1 MSRGEL
7 SSLKCV
13 IFSGMILVPLT
24 SVLYVLALASF
35 TIAAYYGFRLTRLA
49 RKMKVM
55 IMMTQDGPESIV
67 GGIVILALSQIMNL
81 VQSIIILQNEQFAN
95 FFDVTSV
102 TLLVSS
108 AVMFAIGFHKM
119 YAVYLNERLKVKVHS
134 ALEELANE
142 QEMADW
148 QTKLR

>member
-1 MSRGEL
+1 
-7 SSLKCV
+7 
-13 IFSGMILVPLT
+13 MILVPLT
-24 SVLYVLALASF
+24 TVLYVLALGSF

-67 GGIVILALSQIMNL
+67 GAIVILALSQAMNL
-81 VQSIIILQNEQFAN
+81 VQSIVVLQNVQFAN
-95 FFDVTSV
+95 LFDIISV

-108 AVMFAIGFHKM
+108 AVMFAIGFQKM

-134 ALEELANE
+134 ALEELAND
-142 QEMADW
+142 QEMAEW
-148 QTKLR
+148 QNKLR

>member
-1 MSRGEL
+1 MSL
-7 SSLKCV
+7 IVV
-13 IFSGMILVPLT
+13 ISTAMILVPLT

-67 GGIVILALSQIMNL
+67 GGIVILALSQVMNL
-81 VQSIIILQNEQFAN
+81 VQSIIVLQNQQFAN
-95 FFDVTSV
+95 FFDIVSV

-108 AVMFAIGFHKM
+108 AVMFAMGFHKM

-134 ALEELANE
+134 ALEELAND
-142 QEMADW
+142 QEMAEW
-148 QTKLR
+148 QNKLR

>member
-1 MSRGEL
+1 MN
-7 SSLKCV
+7 
-13 IFSGMILVPLT
+13 FTAAILVPLT

-35 TIAAYYGFRLTRLA
+35 TIAGYYGFRLTRLA

-67 GGIVILALSQIMNL
+67 GGIVILALSQAMNL
-81 VQSIIILQNEQFAN
+81 VQSIIQLQNQQFAN

-142 QEMADW
+142 QEMAEW
-148 QTKLR
+148 QDKLR

>member
-1 MSRGEL
+1 L
-7 SSLKCV
+7 
-13 IFSGMILVPLT
+13 ILVPLT
-24 SVLYVLALASF
+24 SVLFVLALASF
-35 TIAAYYGFRLTRLA
+35 AIAAYYGFRLTRLA

-67 GGIVILALSQIMNL
+67 GGIVILALSQAMNL
-81 VQSIIILQNEQFAN
+81 VQSIISLQNVQFSN
-95 FFDVTSV
+95 FLDVTSV

-119 YAVYLNERLKVKVHS
+119 YAVYLNERLKVKVHN
-134 ALEELANE
+134 ALEELAGE

-148 QTKLR
+148 QNKLR

>member
-1 MSRGEL
+1 MCDFFGND
-7 SSLKCV
+7 SSPAN
-13 IFSGMILVPLT
+13 FR
-24 SVLYVLALASF
+24 SVCTRACIIYDR
-35 TIAAYYGFRLTRLA
+35 RLLRISADEA
-49 RKMKVM
+49 REE
-55 IMMTQDGPESIV
+55 DEGNDHDDPGRDRNRIV
-67 GGIVILALSQIMNL
+67 GGIVILALSQAMNL
-81 VQSIIILQNEQFAN
+81 VQSIVVLQNEQFAN

-102 TLLVSS
+102 TLLVHS

-148 QTKLR
+148 QTRLR

>member
-1 MSRGEL
+1 
-7 SSLKCV
+7 
-13 IFSGMILVPLT
+13 MILVPLT

-67 GGIVILALSQIMNL
+67 GGIVILALSQAMNL
-81 VQSIIILQNEQFAN
+81 VQSIVILQNLSFAN
-95 FFDVTSV
+95 FLDVTSV

-142 QEMADW
+142 QDVEDW
-148 QTKLR
+148 QSKLR

>member
-1 MSRGEL
+1 MN
-7 SSLKCV
+7 
-13 IFSGMILVPLT
+13 SGALILVPLT

-67 GGIVILALSQIMNL
+67 GGIVILALSQAMNL
-81 VQSIIILQNEQFAN
+81 VQSIVSLQNQQFAN

-119 YAVYLNERLKVKVHS
+119 YAVYLNERLKVKVHT

-142 QEMADW
+142 QDVADW
-148 QTKLR
+148 QSKLR

>member
-1 MSRGEL
+1 MGAT
-7 SSLKCV
+7 V
-13 IFSGMILVPLT
+13 LVPLT

-35 TIAAYYGFRLTRLA
+35 AIAGYYGFQLTRHA
-49 RKMKVM
+49 RKAKVM

-81 VQSIIILQNEQFAN
+81 VQSIVVLQNSQFASL
-95 FFDVTSV
+95 FDVISV

-119 YAVYLNERLKVKVHS
+119 YAVYLNERLKVKVKS
-134 ALEELANE
+134 ALEELASE
-142 QEMADW
+142 QEVAEW
-148 QTKLR
+148 QDKLR

>member
-1 MSRGEL
+1 
-7 SSLKCV
+7 
-13 IFSGMILVPLT
+13 MILVPLT

-35 TIAAYYGFRLTRLA
+35 TIAGYYGFRLTRLA

-67 GGIVILALSQIMNL
+67 GGIVILALSQAMNL
-81 VQSIIILQNEQFAN
+81 VQSIISLQNQQFAN

-119 YAVYLNERLKVKVHS
+119 YAVYLNERLKVKVNS

-142 QEMADW
+142 QDMADW
-148 QTKLR
+148 QSKLR

>member
-1 MSRGEL
+1 L
-7 SSLKCV
+7 
-13 IFSGMILVPLT
+13 ILVPLT

-67 GGIVILALSQIMNL
+67 GGIVILALSQAMNL
-81 VQSIIILQNEQFAN
+81 VQSLISLQNAQFSN
-95 FFDVTSV
+95 FLDVTSV

-119 YAVYLNERLKVKVHS
+119 YAVYLNERLKVKVHN
-134 ALEELANE
+134 ALEELASE

-148 QTKLR
+148 QSKLR

>member
-1 MSRGEL
+1 
-7 SSLKCV
+7 
-13 IFSGMILVPLT
+13 MILVPLT

-35 TIAAYYGFRLTRLA
+35 TIAGYYGFRLTRLA

-67 GGIVILALSQIMNL
+67 GGIVILALSQAMNL
-81 VQSIIILQNEQFAN
+81 VQSIVILQNLQFAN
-95 FFDVTSV
+95 FLDVTSV

-142 QEMADW
+142 QEAEDW
-148 QTKLR
+148 QSKLR

>member
-1 MSRGEL
+1 MHIL
-7 SSLKCV
+7 AATV
-13 IFSGMILVPLT
+13 LVPLT

-35 TIAAYYGFRLTRLA
+35 TIAGYYGFRLTRLA
-49 RKMKVM
+49 RKAKVM

-67 GGIVILALSQIMNL
+67 GGIVILALSQVMNL
-81 VQSIIILQNEQFAN
+81 VQSFVVLQNTQFAN
-95 FFDVTSV
+95 LFDVTSV

-119 YAVYLNERLKVKVHS
+119 YAVYLNERLKVKVKS

-142 QEMADW
+142 QELAEW
-148 QTKLR
+148 QDKLR

>member
-1 MSRGEL
+1 
-7 SSLKCV
+7 
-13 IFSGMILVPLT
+13 MILVPLT

-67 GGIVILALSQIMNL
+67 GGIVILALSQVMNL
-81 VQSIIILQNEQFAN
+81 VQSIVVLQNQQFAN
-95 FFDVTSV
+95 LFDIVAV

-108 AVMFAIGFHKM
+108 AVMFAMGFHKM

-134 ALEELANE
+134 ALEELAND
-142 QEMADW
+142 QEVAEW
-148 QTKLR
+148 QDKLR

>member
-1 MSRGEL
+1 MVE
-7 SSLKCV
+7 
-13 IFSGMILVPLT
+13 VPLI

-67 GGIVILALSQIMNL
+67 GGIVILALSQAMNL
-81 VQSIIILQNEQFAN
+81 VQSIVVLQNVPFAN
-95 FFDVTSV
+95 LFDIVSV

-142 QEMADW
+142 QEMAEW
-148 QTKLR
+148 QDKLR

>member
-1 MSRGEL
+1 
-7 SSLKCV
+7 V
-13 IFSGMILVPLT
+13 NFTAAILVPLT

-35 TIAAYYGFRLTRLA
+35 TIAGYYGFRLTRLA

-67 GGIVILALSQIMNL
+67 GGIVILALSQAMNL
-81 VQSIIILQNEQFAN
+81 VQSIIQLQNQQFAN

-142 QEMADW
+142 QEMAEW
-148 QTKLR
+148 QDKLR

>member
-1 MSRGEL
+1 
-7 SSLKCV
+7 
-13 IFSGMILVPLT
+13 MILVPLT

-35 TIAAYYGFRLTRLA
+35 TIAGYYGFRLTRLA

-67 GGIVILALSQIMNL
+67 GGIVILALSQAMNL
-81 VQSIIILQNEQFAN
+81 VQSIVILQNLQFAN
-95 FFDVTSV
+95 FLDVTSV

-142 QEMADW
+142 QDAEDW
-148 QTKLR
+148 QSKLR